1 MNKRFIFIGC
11 VVLWFLSGCASVI
24 KKEDILLQAQ
34 QIKAAAPPEPAQ
46 AFVPANFSLP
56 DPEKLVY
63 NAKYLGITIGQFII
77 INNGNAMFKGRETYH
92 FELIVKI
99 IPFFAKILK
108 TKDRYVSYMDRQE
121 LVVLRHE
128 EYVKGGTVLESA
140 VDFDYE
146 NHTASYKNF
155 IDLREEKVD
164 IPDKTVDVLSGG
176 FYLRMVPWQLGDTV
190 ELKIY
195 ADQKIYDFIGLLHA
209 KTAVNMPSY
218 GRQEAHSLKPYV
230 FLNEEQIK
238 KISAEVF
245 FLTTEPRKCLRAV
258 LKAPVGSVS
267 VVLVEGLK

>member
-1 MNKRFIFIGC
+1 MNKKFILISC
-11 VVLWFLSGCASVI
+11 VLVYFLSGCTPVI

-34 QIKAAAPPEPAQ
+34 QVKAAAPPEPVKAV
-46 AFVPANFSLP
+46 VPAHFPLP

-63 NAKYLGITIGQFII
+63 KAKYLGITIGQFIL
-77 INNGNAMFKGRETYH
+77 INHGTTLLNGREAYC
-92 FELIVKI
+92 FEIIVKTL
-99 IPFFAKILK
+99 PFFAKIFK

-121 LVVLRHE
+121 FVVLRHE

-140 VDFDYE
+140 VDFDYK

-155 IDLREEKVD
+155 IKLREEKMV
-164 IPDKTVDVLSGG
+164 IPDKILDVASGG

-209 KTAVNMPSY
+209 KTAVNLPSY

-230 FLNEEQIK
+230 FLNDEQIK
-238 KISAEVF
+238 QISAEVF
-245 FLTTEPRKCLRAV
+245 FSTTEPRKCLRAV
-258 LKAPVGSVS
+258 LKAPLGSVS
-267 VVLVEGLK
+267 VVLVN